1 MKDESR
7 SCLLLEVQFILEN
20 DDFHVKSCFD
30 NFKKS
35 WKKSSWKEDKNMKQY
50 IEYQERERERR
61 ICTVSGVSK
70 DFLGTPGK
78 TSSHKKMIGFKSLSN
93 P

>member
-7 SCLLLEVQFILEN
+7 TCLLLEVQFILEN

-35 WKKSSWKEDKNMKQY
+35 CKKSSWKEDKNMKQY
-50 IEYQERERERR
+50 IEYQEREREREKNMYCFR
-61 ICTVSGVSK
+61 RLKG
-70 DFLGTPGK
+70 FPGK
-78 TSSHKKMIGFKSLSN
+78 LLAKLEAIRR
-93 P
+93 